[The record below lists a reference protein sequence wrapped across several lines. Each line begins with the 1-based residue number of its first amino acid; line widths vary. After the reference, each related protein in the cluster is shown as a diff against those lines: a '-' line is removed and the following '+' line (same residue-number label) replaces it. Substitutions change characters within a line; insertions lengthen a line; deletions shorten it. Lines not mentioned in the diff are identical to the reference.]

1 MLGVRIIVVML
12 AGAGIVFG
20 TLQIL
25 GSVYGWRAFV
35 DPPTEW
41 NRFWPQS
48 FLKSAL
54 GLEMLRTYNYITG
67 ALMIVVATGF
77 LVALVRGS
85 IE

>member
-25 GSVYGWRAFV
+25 GSVYGWRAFF

-54 GLEMLRTYNYITG
+54 GLEMLLTYNYITG